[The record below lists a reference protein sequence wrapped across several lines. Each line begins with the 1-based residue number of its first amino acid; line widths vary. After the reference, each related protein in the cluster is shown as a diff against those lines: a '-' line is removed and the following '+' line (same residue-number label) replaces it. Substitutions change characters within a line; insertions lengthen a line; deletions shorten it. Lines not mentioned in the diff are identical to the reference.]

1 MKYHLCQ
8 VLNLLVVIGLFFVTD
23 LIFTGHF
30 WSYGY
35 FIFKRLLGTEEENV
49 QQEIFP
55 SRAKCRMKLFGKT
68 GTISSYDFICVLNLN
83 YLLRGDAQK
92 KTEFWKI
99 NNFSD
104 QPLLFDNNPPL
115 DMNWEKFNIKPL
127 LQPSQNDTYQ

>member
-1 MKYHLCQ
+1 MLRYFCQTQYKNWGFTMKYHLCQ

-92 KTEFWKI
+92 KLNSGKLIIFLTNLSYLI
-99 NNFSD
+99 TT
-104 QPLLFDNNPPL
+104 PP
-115 DMNWEKFNIKPL
+115 P
-127 LQPSQNDTYQ
+127 